1 TLTGARE
8 HNLQDVDIRLPVGA
22 LTVVTGV
29 SGSGKSTLVHDV
41 LYRALET
48 HLVGEHS
55 AKLHLGEKVG
65 EYETIT
71 GFDAIEDVVLIDQSP
86 IGKSPRSN
94 PVTYVKAY
102 DEIRR
107 IFADTP
113 LARERRYTPGTFSFN
128 VAGGRCETCEGA
140 GYLEVE
146 MVFMADVFV
155 PCDDCGGKRFKPAVL
170 DVRVNGKNIYD
181 VLELTIDEAIR

>member
-1 TLTGARE
+1 TGVRSIPPPDQRRRLGPRWITLTGARE
-8 HNLQDVDIRLPVGA
+8 HNLQDVDIRIPIGA
-22 LTVVTGV
+22 MTVVTGV

-94 PVTYVKAY
+94 PVTYV
-102 DEIRR
+102 RR
-107 IFADTP
+107 ST
-113 LARERRYTPGTFSFN
+113 RS
-128 VAGGRCETCEGA
+128 
-140 GYLEVE
+140 
-146 MVFMADVFV
+146 
-155 PCDDCGGKRFKPAVL
+155 AVSSPTL
-170 DVRVNGKNIYD
+170 RWRGSGS
-181 VLELTIDEAIR
+181 TRQAPSASTS